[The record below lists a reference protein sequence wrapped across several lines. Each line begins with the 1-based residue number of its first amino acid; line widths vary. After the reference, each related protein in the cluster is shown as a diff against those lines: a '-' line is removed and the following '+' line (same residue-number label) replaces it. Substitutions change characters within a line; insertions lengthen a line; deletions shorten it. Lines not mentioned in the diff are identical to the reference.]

1 MESVKLPMI
10 EHWNRFGEPAQ
21 LLTDNGTQFANSL
34 VTELCATHGV
44 QHITVL
50 AYSKEENSIVERI
63 NKEVMRHLRALIY
76 EMNTTELDLIKV
88 MIHKVKRIINGN
100 RTEPNHTSPAQ
111 LLFGNAIDLDR
122 GIILPKTKGNDRQI
136 SLSKWSST
144 MLTAQGR
151 LLEQAERLQR
161 SKDESHMSNAN
172 PNRTEFAIGSWVLA
186 EYHSTILRKGP
197 PSKLNTQLRGPYKVV
212 SRLLDHYTLM
222 NTVTRKNEEIHI
234 SLLRPFLY
242 DANYIDPKEVAMKDA
257 ISTFTV
263 ESILEHSGNRSR
275 VGSLDFKVRW
285 LGYDESYDLW
295 LPRKELR
302 TNTQLHQYLAAN
314 GMKALIPKE
323 FR

>member
-1 MESVKLPMI
+1 
-10 EHWNRFGEPAQ
+10 
-21 LLTDNGTQFANSL
+21 
-34 VTELCATHGV
+34 
-44 QHITVL
+44 
-50 AYSKEENSIVERI
+50 
-63 NKEVMRHLRALIY
+63 
-76 EMNTTELDLIKV
+76 
-88 MIHKVKRIINGN
+88 
-100 RTEPNHTSPAQ
+100 
-111 LLFGNAIDLDR
+111 
-122 GIILPKTKGNDRQI
+122 
-136 SLSKWSST
+136 
-144 MLTAQGR
+144 
-151 LLEQAERLQR
+151 
-161 SKDESHMSNAN
+161 MSNAN

-295 LPRKELR
+295 LPWKELR